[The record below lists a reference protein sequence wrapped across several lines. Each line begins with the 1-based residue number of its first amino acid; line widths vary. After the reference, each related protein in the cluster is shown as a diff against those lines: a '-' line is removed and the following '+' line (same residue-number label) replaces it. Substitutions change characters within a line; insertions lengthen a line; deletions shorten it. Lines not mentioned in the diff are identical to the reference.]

1 MPDQRGWKLKI
12 GVVVPSTNT
21 ILQPDFDDLRTSGIT
36 NHIGRITLP
45 NMSIKTDNDFDK
57 MVRLSETDMVA
68 AVDRVK
74 TMVPDVLV
82 VGMSS
87 LIVWDGLKASL
98 SRKEML
104 ENRTGVPVTGGS
116 FAGARLN
123 GSVHNG
129 GAAWITQV
137 SGHSSLDVRITLETD
152 DGAIIYMTYKGVVAR
167 GDSGLY
173 WRVTPVFN
181 TASEKYD
188 WLNHRVFVGKSKQV
202 EGKVAYDIF
211 EIL

>member
-1 MPDQRGWKLKI
+1 MNNVFERLKLA
-12 GVVVPSTNT
+12 T
-21 ILQPDFDDLRTSGIT
+21 ILSIFLLSG
-36 NHIGRITLP
+36 H
-45 NMSIKTDNDFDK
+45 
-57 MVRLSETDMVA
+57 A
-68 AVDRVK
+68 AVGQ
-74 TMVPDVLV
+74 TPASNLQSEFLLELLLDVDPQLDA
-82 VGMSS
+82 GHTS
-87 LIVWDGLKASL
+87 IA
-98 SRKEML
+98 
-104 ENRTGVPVTGGS
+104 PVTGGS
-116 FAGARLN
+116 FSGARLK
-123 GSVHNG
+123 GSVHSG
-129 GAAWITQV
+129 GADWITQV

-167 GDSGLY
+167 GGSGLY